1 MDVLRAF
8 HCALEGQVGE
18 FGSAL
23 QEVLLKAAC
32 EDEKQRENNVCGV
45 NCFKSILSTENAV
58 LSRMSRKSRGVM
70 RS

>member
-1 MDVLRAF
+1 MEVLRAF
-8 HCALEGQVGE
+8 HCAVEGQVGE

-23 QEVLLKAAC
+23 QDVLLEVAC
-32 EDEKQRENNVCGV
+32 EDEKQRENNACGV

-58 LSRMSRKSRGVM
+58 LSRTSRRTRGGM